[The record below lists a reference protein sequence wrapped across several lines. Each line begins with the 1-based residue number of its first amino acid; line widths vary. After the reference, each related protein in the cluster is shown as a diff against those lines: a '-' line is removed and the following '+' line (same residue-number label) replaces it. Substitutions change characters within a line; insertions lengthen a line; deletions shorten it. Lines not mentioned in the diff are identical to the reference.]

1 MSATIFAREC
11 MGSFPEPSPEYR
23 AAYDAWRSYYEQ
35 TDAFDRGVCGPSGK
49 PSDAWRQTLIAR
61 NAASEHKRVRTLLDG
76 LDPETVRQARDA
88 AQRDTER
95 R

>member
-1 MSATIFAREC
+1 MSAAIFAREC
-11 MGSFPEPSPEYR
+11 MGSFPEPTPEYR

-35 TDAFDRGVCGPSGK
+35 TDAYDRHICGPSGQ
-49 PSDAWRQTLIAR
+49 PLMFWQRDMITA
-61 NAASEHKRVRTLLDG
+61 NAGAEHKRVRTLLDG

>member
-1 MSATIFAREC
+1 MSADIFAREY
-11 MGSFPEPSPEYR
+11 MGDFPKPSAEYR
-23 AAYDAWRSYYEQ
+23 RAYDAWRSYYEQ
-35 TDAFDRGVCGPSGK
+35 TDAYDRGVCGPSGV
-49 PSDAWRQTLIAR
+49 PVEGWQRAAVAQ
-61 NAASEHKRVRTLLDG
+61 NAAAEHKRVRTLLDG